1 MKKKLLIFTLIN
13 LGIAALAAMA
23 PIALIG
29 GGEYERQRVVFD
41 FVESVQAG
49 QSLSVIIGDSRSEC
63 CLPAAEMGFVNLSL
77 AGGAPPEGYY
87 LVRRLLDRGARI
99 ERLIVSFGGF
109 HVHTQDAYYAR
120 TRYYG
125 LIDPV
130 FIDEVNR
137 KIVELDDAEYRRY
150 GWKAL
155 ETIDAKLAFLPEAA
169 KFGIV
174 NVLSLDTTIKGAI
187 RGARRRLDPATGREI
202 SDPRYKLREIS
213 TAEFINEEP
222 DSPESQRPDAD
233 SPVNGH
239 YLARLTAL
247 ARENGIAVYFLNMPM
262 NAGVAQPPQQYFQR
276 FDDVIERSGF
286 EGCYSGAQFWPNA
299 LFWDASHLNA
309 DGAARL
315 RTELV
320 PGLRYC
326 LPGPQQPA
334 AAATSRDPATR
345 RPSG

>member
-1 MKKKLLIFTLIN
+1 MKKKLLIFTLVN
-13 LGIAALAAMA
+13 LCIAVLAAMA

-41 FVESVQAG
+41 FVESVQPG
-49 QSLSVIIGDSRSEC
+49 QHLSVIVGDSRAEC
-63 CLPAAEMGFVNLSL
+63 CLPAADLGFVNLSL

-99 ERLIVSFGGF
+99 DRLVASFGGF

-125 LIDPV
+125 LIDRA

-155 ETIDAKLAFLPEAA
+155 ETIDAKLSFLPEAA

-187 RGARRRLDPATGREI
+187 RGVRRRLDPATEREV
-202 SDPRYKLREIS
+202 SDPRFKLREIS
-213 TAEFINEEP
+213 TAQSVNEEP

-239 YLARLTAL
+239 YLSRLAAL

-262 NAGVAQPPQQYFQR
+262 NAEVAQPPQQYFHR
-276 FDDVIERSGF
+276 FDDVIARSGF
-286 EGCYSGAQFWPNA
+286 SGCYSGVRFWPNA
-299 LFWDASHLNA
+299 LFWDPSHLNA

-315 RTELV
+315 RAELA
-320 PGLRYC
+320 PGLSYC
-326 LPGPQQPA
+326 LPGQQAPA
-334 AAATSRDPATR
+334 AAATSRDPATA

>member
-1 MKKKLLIFTLIN
+1 MKKKLLLFTLIN
-13 LGIAALAAMA
+13 LCIAVLTAMA

-41 FVESVQAG
+41 FVESVQPG
-49 QSLSVIIGDSRSEC
+49 QHLSVIVGDSRSEC
-63 CLPAAEMGFVNLSL
+63 CLAAADMGFVNLSV

-99 ERLIVSFGGF
+99 DRLVVSFGGF

-125 LIDPV
+125 LIDRA

-155 ETIDAKLAFLPEAA
+155 ETIDASLSFLPEAA

-187 RGARRRLDPATGREI
+187 RGARRRLDPATEREV
-202 SDPRYKLREIS
+202 SDPRFKLREIS
-213 TAEFINEEP
+213 TAESVNDEA
-222 DSPESQRPDAD
+222 DSPESQRPDAA

-239 YLARLTAL
+239 YLSRLVAL
-247 ARENGIAVYFLNMPM
+247 ARENGTAVYFLNMPM
-262 NAGVAQPPQQYFQR
+262 NAGVTQPPQQYFHR
-276 FDDVIERSGF
+276 FDDVIARSGF
-286 EGCYSGAQFWPNA
+286 EGCYSGARFWPNT

-315 RTELV
+315 RAELA
-320 PGLRYC
+320 PGLSYC
-326 LPGPQQPA
+326 LPGQQEPA
-334 AAATSRDPATR
+334 AAATSRDPATAR
-345 RPSG
+345 SSG